1 MRALGS
7 RLVLL
12 AGLAAAGCARPRVS
26 IPIPEVSPDEVAA
39 ISLDSSVWR
48 MAADRDRLRRASV
61 VVPAPRSTPRVGTHA
76 EPLARADP
84 TVRYLDFDDITPEA
98 VNASPTR
105 ETLRYERGPAIVRA
119 QVLLDRANFSVGAI
133 SGRAAKT
140 TQIAIYWF
148 QYSERLPPTGVLDA
162 ETYTRLA
169 AVAGTDHVITEFTVD
184 RESLKGPFV
193 PIPHNVYEQAKL
205 ACLCYS
211 SPLELLAERFHTTA
225 ELLEKLNPKI
235 SFASLTAG
243 EKLFVPS
250 VERGPDLFQKS
261 IARIHISKSGNYVQ
275 ALAADGSIVF
285 HFPSTLGSMYDPSP
299 DGNWEVTAVSRNPTF
314 RYDPTLFSDV
324 PHSKPKARLPPG
336 PNSPVGTV
344 WIALSKEHVGIHG
357 TPTPETIGLASSHGC
372 VRLTN
377 WDAEKLAD
385 ATTPHIPVEFVL

>member
-1 MRALGS
+1 MILILLGA
-7 RLVLL
+7 V
-12 AGLAAAGCARPRVS
+12 GCARPKVS
-26 IPIPEVSPDEVAA
+26 VPIPEISPDEVAA

-48 MAADRDRLRRASV
+48 MAADRDRLRRSAV
-61 VVPAPRSTPRVGTHA
+61 PAPAPRSRPRIGARA
-76 EPLARADP
+76 EPLAPSAP
-84 TVRYLDFDDITPEA
+84 TVRYLDFDDITPAA

-105 ETLRYERGPAIVRA
+105 ETIRYDRGPAVVRT

-133 SGRAAKT
+133 SGRAGKT

-148 QYSERLPPTGVLDA
+148 QYSQRLPPTGVLDTA
-162 ETYTRLA
+162 TYNRLA
-169 AVAGTDHVITEFTVD
+169 SFAGTDHVIEEFTVD
-184 RESLKGPFV
+184 VESLKGPFSPV
-193 PIPHNVYEQAKL
+193 PHNVYEQAKL

-211 SPLELLAERFHTTA
+211 SPLELLAERFHTTPDV
-225 ELLEKLNPKI
+225 LEKLNPKTR
-235 SFASLTAG
+235 FESLVAG

-250 VERGPDLFQKS
+250 VERPPDPLQKV
-261 IARIHISKSGNYVQ
+261 IARIHVSKTGNYVQ
-275 ALAADGSIVF
+275 ALASDGSIVF

-299 DGNWEVTAVSRNPTF
+299 DGNWEVTSIARNPTF

-324 PHSKPKARLPPG
+324 PDSKPKARLPPG

-385 ATTPHIPVEFVL
+385 AISPHVSVEFVL